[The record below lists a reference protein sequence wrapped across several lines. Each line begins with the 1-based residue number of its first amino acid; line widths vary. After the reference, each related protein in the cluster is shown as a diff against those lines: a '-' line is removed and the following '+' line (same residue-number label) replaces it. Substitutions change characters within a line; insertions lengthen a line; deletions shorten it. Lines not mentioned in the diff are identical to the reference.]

1 MKKALFTIVIIAIL
15 VGTALITMAPAPP
28 SVVNLS
34 TLNAKLDTLTAS
46 VGTIDGKVDLL
57 DTNVDTLST
66 AVSSIQGNVSAIGTN
81 IVAVSSMVSGI
92 VSDLDSTKSD
102 VADIKAALGNVTK
115 METVYGSY
123 EVLLFSG
130 NVTVYE
136 VQYDEPRHV
145 SLTLQWDGLVVPT
158 TEAIAVGAFVTG
170 TPSWPE
176 GIVYICRPDYV
187 AHGIETVEFNA
198 DHWFINVLN
207 DHVWNDYIYYAATV
221 TYPLQP

>member
-1 MKKALFTIVIIAIL
+1 MKKVLFTIVIIAIL

-57 DTNVDTLST
+57 DTNVDTLNT
-66 AVSSIQGNVSAIGTN
+66 AVSSIQGNVSAIE
-81 IVAVSSMVSGI
+81 
-92 VSDLDSTKSD
+92 TK
-102 VADIKAALGNVTK
+102 LGNVTK

-130 NVTVYE
+130 TVTVYE
-136 VQYDEPRHV
+136 VQYDKPRHV

-176 GIVYICRPDYV
+176 GIVYICRPDYA

-198 DHWFINVLN
+198 DHWFINVVN

>member
-1 MKKALFTIVIIAIL
+1 MKKVLFTIVIIAIL
-15 VGTALITMAPAPP
+15 VGTALITMAPQPSPP
-28 SVVNLS
+28 TNLS
-34 TLNAKLDTLTAS
+34 TLNSKLDILTNKIDTLT
-46 VGTIDGKVDLL
+46 
-57 DTNVDTLST
+57 TNVVAIDNEVT
-66 AVSSIQGNVSAIGTN
+66 AIEDDVSN
-81 IVAVSSMVSGI
+81 
-92 VSDLDSTKSD
+92 
-102 VADIKAALGNVTK
+102 IKADLGNVTK

-130 NVTVYE
+130 AVTVYE

-145 SLTLQWDGLVVPT
+145 SLTLQWDGLWVPT

-176 GIVYICRPDYV
+176 GIVYICLPDYA

-198 DHWFINVLN
+198 DHWYISVRN
-207 DHVWNDYIYYAATV
+207 DGVWSGDMYYAATV

>member
-1 MKKALFTIVIIAIL
+1 MIALL
-15 VGTALITMAPAPP
+15 VGVAFAGMAASTNQGSPPWNSLEQKIDAL
-28 SVVNLS
+28 N
-34 TLNAKLDTLTAS
+34 
-46 VGTIDGKVDLL
+46 
-57 DTNVDTLST
+57 TNVTNL
-66 AVSSIQGNVSAIGTN
+66 QGNVSAINADIAAMQTD
-81 IVAVSSMVSGI
+81 VSGI
-92 VSDLDSTKSD
+92 ASDLDSTKSD
-102 VADIKAALGNVTK
+102 VADIKTDLGNVTK

-130 NVTVYE
+130 AVTVYE

-158 TEAIAVGAFVTG
+158 TEAIAVDAFVTG

-176 GIVYICRPDYV
+176 GIVYICLPDYA

-207 DHVWNDYIYYAATV
+207 DHVWNDHIYYAATV

>member
-1 MKKALFTIVIIAIL
+1 MKRIAFTICMIALL
-15 VGTALITMAPAPP
+15 VGVAFAGMAASTNQGSPPWNSLEQKIDAL
-28 SVVNLS
+28 N
-34 TLNAKLDTLTAS
+34 
-46 VGTIDGKVDLL
+46 
-57 DTNVDTLST
+57 TNVTNL
-66 AVSSIQGNVSAIGTN
+66 QGNVSTVKTDVAAINTN
-81 IVAVSSMVSGI
+81 IAAMQ
-92 VSDLDSTKSD
+92 TKL
-102 VADIKAALGNVTK
+102 ANVTK

-130 NVTVYE
+130 AVTVYE

-158 TEAIAVGAFVTG
+158 TEAIAVDAFVTG

-176 GIVYICRPDYV
+176 GIVYICLPDYA

-198 DHWFINVLN
+198 DHWFINVVN

>member
-66 AVSSIQGNVSAIGTN
+66 ALSSIQGNVSAIGTN
-81 IVAVSSMVSGI
+81 VVAVRSMVSGI
-92 VSDLDSTKSD
+92 ASDLDSTKSD
-102 VADIKAALGNVTK
+102 VADIKAVLGNVTK
-115 METVYGSY
+115 IETVYASY
-123 EVLLFSG
+123 EVSSFSG
-130 NVTVYE
+130 VVRVYE

-145 SLTLQWDGLVVPT
+145 SLTLQWDGLEVPI
-158 TEAIAVGAFVTG
+158 TEGIGVAAWVTG

-176 GIVYICRPDYV
+176 GIVYICLPDY
-187 AHGIETVEFNA
+187 AANGIETVEFNA
-198 DHWFINVLN
+198 DHWFISVRNDNVWS
-207 DHVWNDYIYYAATV
+207 DDIYYAATV